1 MGIEIKV
8 PVLPESVMDATV
20 VKIYAEIGDV
30 IERDAP
36 LMDLET
42 DKIVLEVPA
51 QESGVVTEIKTEVG
65 EVVTAGQLL
74 VIMDKSATP
83 QQAEQK
89 QQTSKDSENNSPK
102 EVTIKASPAAERIAA
117 ENNIDLSTIS
127 GTGKDQ
133 RITKQ
138 DVLSFIDQLKTAL
151 QEELTARNAPD
162 KTPGRAAAK
171 AVAMPSKAP
180 GSLQQSPE
188 SSSERPERRVPMS
201 RLRQRVAQR
210 LLQVQQEAAI
220 LTTFNEVNMQA
231 VMDARKR
238 GRDEFEKRYGARLGF
253 MSFFVKACAQALHH
267 YPIVNASIDGEDIIY
282 HDYVDIGIAV
292 SSPRGLVVPTLR
304 NVQHSSFGD
313 IETQILAMA
322 EKARDGKLTLEDLAG
337 GTFSIT
343 NGGTFGSMLSTP
355 LLNPPQ
361 SAILG
366 MHNISERAVVENG
379 EIVIRPIMYVALSYD
394 HRLIDG
400 RDAVQFLVSIK
411 QNLEDP
417 SRLLIG
423 L

>member
-20 VKIYAEIGDV
+20 VKIYAEVGDAV
-30 IERDAP
+30 ERDAP

-51 QESGVVTEIKTEVG
+51 QESGIVTEIKTEVG

-74 VIMDKSATP
+74 AIMDNNPTP
-83 QQAEQK
+83 QQTQQKPQAAEESQN
-89 QQTSKDSENNSPK
+89 EI
-102 EVTIKASPAAERIAA
+102 TIKASPAAERIAA
-117 ENNIDLSTIS
+117 ENNIDLSTIP

-138 DVLSFIDQLKTAL
+138 DVLSFIDHLKAAL
-151 QEELTARNAPD
+151 QQELTG
-162 KTPGRAAAK
+162 KGAAGTTAGQPVVK
-171 AVAMPSKAP
+171 AVETPSKAADAP
-180 GSLQQSPE
+180 LQSYD

-220 LTTFNEVNMQA
+220 LTTFNEINMQA
-231 VMDARKR
+231 VMDARSR
-238 GRDEFEKRYGARLGF
+238 CRDEFEKRYGARLGF
-253 MSFFVKACAQALHH
+253 MSFFVKACAQALQH

-304 NVQHSSFGD
+304 NVQLSGFGD

>member
-20 VKIYAEIGDV
+20 VKLYADKGEI

-51 QESGVVTEIKTEVG
+51 PETGLVSEIKTQVG
-65 EVVTAGQLL
+65 DVVTTGQVLAIL
-74 VIMDKSATP
+74 DETAATQETAP
-83 QQAEQK
+83 A
-89 QQTSKDSENNSPK
+89 TENARDNNKKAAP
-102 EVTIKASPAAERIAA
+102 IASPAAEKIAA
-117 ENNIDLSTIS
+117 ENNIDLSIIH

-138 DVLSFIDQLKTAL
+138 DVIEFVGQQQLGNNTDSS
-151 QEELTARNAPD
+151 D
-162 KTPGRAAAK
+162 KPAMSTPADISTPAEKSAAK
-171 AVAMPSKAP
+171 DQRK
-180 GSLQQSPE
+180 
-188 SSSERPERRVPMS
+188 ERRVPMS

-210 LLQVQQEAAI
+210 LKQAQQEAAI
-220 LTTFNEVNMQA
+220 LTTFNEINMQS
-231 VMDARKR
+231 VMDARNHY
-238 GRDEFEKRYGARLGF
+238 RDEFEKRYGARLGF
-253 MSFFVKACAQALHH
+253 MSFFVKACAQALQN
-267 YPIVNASIDGEDIIY
+267 YPIVNASIDGSEIIY
-282 HDYVDIGIAV
+282 HDYIDIGIAV
-292 SSPRGLVVPTLR
+292 SSPRGLVVPILR
-304 NVQHSSFGD
+304 DVEHAGFGD
-313 IETQILAMA
+313 IELRILELAA
-322 EKARDGKLTLEDLAG
+322 QARDGKLSLEDLSG

-343 NGGTFGSMLSTP
+343 NGGVFGSMLSTP
-355 LLNPPQ
+355 ILNPPQ

-366 MHNISERAVVENG
+366 MHNITQRAVVENG
-379 EIVIRPIMYVALSYD
+379 EIVIRPMMYVALSYD

-411 QNLEDP
+411 QDLEDP

>member
-20 VKIYAEIGDV
+20 VKIYAEVGEF

-51 QESGVVTEIKTEVG
+51 QESGIISEIQTEVG
-65 EVVTAGQLL
+65 AVVLAGQLL
-74 VIMDKSATP
+74 AMMDNSPSA
-83 QQAEQK
+83 QQAEQAP
-89 QQTSKDSENNSPK
+89 QSTAESSDDAAP
-102 EVTIKASPAAERIAA
+102 IASPAAVKIAA
-117 ENNIDLSTIS
+117 ENNVDLSTVC
-127 GTGKDQ
+127 GTGKGQ

-138 DVLSFIDQLKTAL
+138 DVLSFIDQLKTAV
-151 QEELTARNAPD
+151 QNELAASDAP
-162 KTPGRAAAK
+162 AK
-171 AVAMPSKAP
+171 AEVQPAAEPAATPSSPPHAA
-180 GSLQQSPE
+180 QQVNDPS
-188 SSSERPERRVPMS
+188 SSSERSLRREPMS

-231 VMDARKR
+231 VMDARNNC
-238 GRDEFEKRYGARLGF
+238 RDEFEKRYGARLGF
-253 MSFFVKACAQALHH
+253 MSFFVKACAQALQH

-282 HDYVDIGIAV
+282 HDYIDIGIAV

-304 NVQHSSFGD
+304 NVQHSSFGE
-313 IETQILAMA
+313 IETQILEMA
-322 EKARDGKLTLEDLAG
+322 HKARDGKLTLEDLSG

-366 MHNISERAVVENG
+366 MHNITQRAVVENG

-417 SRLLIG
+417 SRFLIG

>member
-20 VKIYAEIGDV
+20 VKLYADKGEI

-51 QESGVVTEIKTEVG
+51 PETGLVSEIKTQVG
-65 EVVTAGQLL
+65 DVVTTGQVLAIL
-74 VIMDKSATP
+74 DETAATQETAP
-83 QQAEQK
+83 A
-89 QQTSKDSENNSPK
+89 TENARDNNKKAAP
-102 EVTIKASPAAERIAA
+102 IASPAAEKIAA
-117 ENNIDLSTIS
+117 ENNIDLSIIH

-138 DVLSFIDQLKTAL
+138 DVIEFVGQQQLSNNTDSS
-151 QEELTARNAPD
+151 D
-162 KTPGRAAAK
+162 KPAMSTPADISTPAEKSAAK
-171 AVAMPSKAP
+171 DQRK
-180 GSLQQSPE
+180 
-188 SSSERPERRVPMS
+188 ERRVPMS

-210 LLQVQQEAAI
+210 LKQAQQEAAI
-220 LTTFNEVNMQA
+220 LTTFNEINMQS
-231 VMDARKR
+231 VMDARNHY
-238 GRDEFEKRYGARLGF
+238 RDEFEKRYGARLGF
-253 MSFFVKACAQALHH
+253 MSFFVKACAQALQN
-267 YPIVNASIDGEDIIY
+267 YPIVNASIDGSEIIY
-282 HDYVDIGIAV
+282 HDYIDIGIAV
-292 SSPRGLVVPTLR
+292 SSPRGLVVPILR
-304 NVQHSSFGD
+304 DVEHAGFGD
-313 IETQILAMA
+313 IELRILELAA
-322 EKARDGKLTLEDLAG
+322 QARDGKLSLEDLSG

-343 NGGTFGSMLSTP
+343 NGGVFGSMLSTP
-355 LLNPPQ
+355 ILNPPQ

-366 MHNISERAVVENG
+366 MHNITQRAVVENG
-379 EIVIRPIMYVALSYD
+379 EIVIRPMMYVALSYD

-411 QNLEDP
+411 QDLEDP

>member
-20 VKIYAEIGDV
+20 VKIYAEVGDAV
-30 IERDAP
+30 ERDAP

-51 QESGVVTEIKTEVG
+51 QESGILTEIKAEVG

-74 VIMDKSATP
+74 AIMDINPTP
-83 QQAEQK
+83 QQTQQKPQAAEESQN
-89 QQTSKDSENNSPK
+89 EI
-102 EVTIKASPAAERIAA
+102 TIKASPAAERIAA
-117 ENNIDLSTIS
+117 ENNIDLSTIP

-138 DVLSFIDQLKTAL
+138 DVLSFIDHLKAAL
-151 QEELTARNAPD
+151 QQELTG
-162 KTPGRAAAK
+162 KGAAGTTAGHPAVK
-171 AVAMPSKAP
+171 AVETPTKAADAP
-180 GSLQQSPE
+180 KQPYD

-231 VMDARKR
+231 VMDARSR
-238 GRDEFEKRYGARLGF
+238 CRDEFEKRYGARLGF
-253 MSFFVKACAQALHH
+253 MSFFVKACAQALQH

-304 NVQHSSFGD
+304 NVQLSGFGD

-366 MHNISERAVVENG
+366 MHNISQRAVVENG